1 VLRENVDRRSSVVT
15 YVTVFN
21 DSDSPVVVSDDGRV
35 VGGGDWGTALTTDRS
50 VKDALDADQ
59 LVKVEAPD
67 GDTSGMNPNAVT
79 ALEQTARFNERRDQV
94 AEWDKAALTKFAA
107 DNALAATV
115 DDVGVADLRRLITE
129 SSVKLPAPA
138 AAEKKAAPAPEQQK
152 QDDKPSK

>member
-1 VLRENVDRRSSVVT
+1 VT

-35 VGGGDWGTALTTDRS
+35 VGGGDWGTAFTTDQA
-50 VKDALDADQ
+50 VKDAFDADQ

-67 GDTSGMNPNAVT
+67 GDMSGLNPNAVA
-79 ALEQTARFNERRDQV
+79 ALEQTARFNDRRDAV
-94 AEWDKAALTKFAA
+94 KEWDKAQLVEFAA

-129 SSVKLPAPA
+129 SPAKLPAPA
-138 AAEKKAAPAPEQQK
+138 AAKKAAPAPEQQK